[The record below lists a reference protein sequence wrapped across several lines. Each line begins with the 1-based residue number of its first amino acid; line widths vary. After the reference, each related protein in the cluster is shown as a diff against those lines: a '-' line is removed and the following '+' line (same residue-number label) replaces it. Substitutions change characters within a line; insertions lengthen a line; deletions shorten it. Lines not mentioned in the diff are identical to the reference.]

1 MFFSLN
7 KVKSSDKI
15 ISEASRVFFSLNK
28 VKSSG
33 KIMLYSVTKTT
44 NMYKMLKKKFGKF
57 MNKNVTKRCEKPTTS
72 TELTLER
79 QNGIAHSLTSTRY
92 IERS

>member
-1 MFFSLN
+1 M
-7 KVKSSDKI
+7 
-15 ISEASRVFFSLNK
+15 FFSLNK

-33 KIMLYSVTKTT
+33 KIMLYSVTKTA
-44 NMYKMLKKKFGKF
+44 NMYKMLNKKFGKL
-57 MNKNVTKRCEKPTTS
+57 MNKNVTKRSKKPTPS

-79 QNGIAHSLTSTRY
+79 QNGIAHSLASTRY

>member
-1 MFFSLN
+1 
-7 KVKSSDKI
+7 
-15 ISEASRVFFSLNK
+15 
-28 VKSSG
+28 
-33 KIMLYSVTKTT
+33 
-44 NMYKMLKKKFGKF
+44 MYKMLNKKFGKL

>member
-1 MFFSLN
+1 M
-7 KVKSSDKI
+7 
-15 ISEASRVFFSLNK
+15 SEASRMFFSLNK

-33 KIMLYSVTKTT
+33 KIMLYSLTKTV
-44 NMYKMLKKKFGKF
+44 NMYKMLNKKFGQL
-57 MNKNVTKRCEKPTTS
+57 MNKNVTKRCKKPTTS